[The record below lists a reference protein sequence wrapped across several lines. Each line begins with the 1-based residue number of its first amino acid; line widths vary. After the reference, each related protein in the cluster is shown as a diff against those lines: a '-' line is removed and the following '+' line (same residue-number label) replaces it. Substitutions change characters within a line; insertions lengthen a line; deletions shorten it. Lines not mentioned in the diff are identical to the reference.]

1 MCISTIYI
9 KPLLP
14 MGLDW
19 SILSWVQSYVHTCNA
34 RSLKPPGKK
43 CRDPLLHLALFH
55 FRHILG
61 LLKLLKELYINVSLS
76 MDLDCAHVTMHLTCQ
91 KI

>member
-1 MCISTIYI
+1 MCISTILNLYF
-9 KPLLP
+9 LW
-14 MGLDW
+14 DW
-19 SILSWVQSYVHTCNA
+19 IGRFSRGSNRMYTCNA

-76 MDLDCAHVTMHLTCQ
+76 MDLDCAHMHLT
-91 KI
+91 